1 MSHDSSYSSDEEE
14 PEGTH
19 YWQTL
24 NKYDIQ
30 RLPWT
35 QEIKDRISVFNESVD
50 DFLDVF
56 VPGPG
61 PSKWPPKKSFKDGF
75 KNGDTKGKEVEKYPN
90 VMGGL
95 TNLVQDFESDIRPV
109 FTEGSRC
116 RVPFPFE
123 AWDEDRHYAMPD
135 IIMSLPGNSDAKW
148 ARTWTGISTVFE
160 VRPDGLE
167 DPVDEDSATIRTKAL
182 PTYGLIQI
190 AKSARN
196 LLHTHRLLYAYV
208 VGIYGDKARI
218 YRFDHAACVVSKA
231 IDLKKDPYP
240 LYDFLWRFCHYEHG
254 GRPASASPQAMT
266 PLSAETA
273 GSTRP
278 STRSMT
284 EPVRVAE
291 QRRTAEPGMFLGMD
305 PTITPASEADCNKVD
320 ELLQTSVPP
329 QKRLTKDERKSCRWV
344 TVVTEYNPDGSA
356 KTTKRYIMY
365 RFRFVTPRV
374 FSRATRVSD
383 AYEAE
388 TWERRAIKDA
398 WRQLARDRE
407 DVLYD
412 QLRDEL
418 RYRDDLE
425 KLVEEYK
432 NFGLSRDNSTT
443 SDDDTRSDGPPPSTA
458 ASDNESE
465 DEPDDE
471 GTPVRADEPVGVSYD
486 TPLYGLPNVEAADDL
501 GAREARKL
509 FHRKRKN
516 SEEGPTPGAV
526 SPSEAD
532 LNSLTLGEADR
543 PPVYDVYHRTISTW
557 SFRKW
562 RNGARFYER
571 SHMRLVMKT
580 VGRPLSSFKST
591 KEMVAAIRD
600 ALIGHMLAFKAG
612 MIHSDLSEGNVMIH
626 DGGMFTGFLLDLDCA
641 FNWMEVLELAGWGPV
656 DESSWAMYV
665 NEYNQQPG
673 VARNRRYAWAP
684 TTESIPAL
692 VAVPDSEMP
701 PARVVH
707 QRASWSQRI
716 KRVERTGTLSF
727 ISAQLL
733 RTYVAHDV
741 RHDLESAVWL
751 LLSMVLRHTVPVE
764 PRLQRELDRY
774 ALYSEHFEGNTEREM
789 YKTKISTIFD
799 EVYWEVKGNK
809 PLNKLI
815 HHLHILVL
823 MVYAQYRDQFIGPRM
838 ALTYEN
844 VLTAFNRALASSDW
858 PGNDAA
864 LPFVPPR
871 DDNPNDSE
879 PRGTKR
885 PKEEDD
891 SDDDDAADAEGSS
904 PVHKKP
910 LLG

>member
-1 MSHDSSYSSDEEE
+1 
-14 PEGTH
+14 
-19 YWQTL
+19 QTL

-35 QEIKDRISVFNESVD
+35 EEIKDRISVFNESVD
-50 DFLDVF
+50 EFLDVF

-61 PSKWPPKKSFKDGF
+61 PSKWPPKKSLKYGF

-90 VMGGL
+90 MMRRIGGL
-95 TNLVQDFESDIRPV
+95 RNIVQDFQPSTKPG
-109 FTEGSRC
+109 FAEGSRC

-208 VGIYGDKARI
+208 VCIYGDKARI
-218 YRFDHAACVVSKA
+218 YRFDHAAGVVSKA

-240 LYDFLWRFCHYEHG
+240 LYDFLWRFCHSEHG
-254 GRPASASPQAMT
+254 GQPASASPQA
-266 PLSAETA
+266 
-273 GSTRP
+273 
-278 STRSMT
+278 
-284 EPVRVAE
+284 
-291 QRRTAEPGMFLGMD
+291 PGLFLGTD
-305 PTITPASEADCNKVD
+305 PTISPASEADCNKVD
-320 ELLQTSVPP
+320 ELLQTSSPP
-329 QKRLTKDERKSCRWV
+329 QKRLTKEERKSCRWV
-344 TVVTEYNPDGSA
+344 AVVTEYNPDGSA

-388 TWERRAIKDA
+388 TWEQRAIKDA

-425 KLVEEYK
+425 KLVE
-432 NFGLSRDNSTT
+432 D
-443 SDDDTRSDGPPPSTA
+443 
-458 ASDNESE
+458 
-465 DEPDDE
+465 
-471 GTPVRADEPVGVSYD
+471 
-486 TPLYGLPNVEAADDL
+486 
-501 GAREARKL
+501 
-509 FHRKRKN
+509 
-516 SEEGPTPGAV
+516 
-526 SPSEAD
+526 EAD
-532 LNSLTLGEADR
+532 LNSLALGEADR

-562 RNGARFYER
+562 RNIARFYER

-591 KEMVAAIRD
+591 KEMVTAIRD

-612 MIHSDLSEGNVMIH
+612 MIHRDLNEGNVMIH
-626 DGGMFTGFLLDLDCA
+626 DGGIFTGFLLDLD
-641 FNWMEVLELAGWGPV
+641 FAGPR
-656 DESSWAMYV
+656 E
-665 NEYNQQPG
+665 P
-673 VARNRRYAWAP
+673 P
-684 TTESIPAL
+684 TG
-692 VAVPDSEMP
+692 
-701 PARVVH
+701 RVVDK
-707 QRASWSQRI
+707 RASWSQRT

-727 ISAQLL
+727 TAAQLL
-733 RTYVAHDV
+733 DTYCAHDV

-751 LLSMVLRHTVPVE
+751 LLSTVLRHTVPVNI
-764 PRLQRELDRY
+764 RLQRERDRY
-774 ALYSEHFEGNTEREM
+774 ALYSEHFEANTEHDM
-789 YKTKISTIFD
+789 HAKKISFIFWRM
-799 EVYWEVKGNK
+799 YWEVRGNK
-809 PLNKLI
+809 PLNQLI
-815 HHLHILVL
+815 RDLRILL
-823 MVYAQYRDQFIGPRM
+823 LIAYDPFRDDEMVGPRM
-838 ALTYEN
+838 PLMYQT
-844 VLTAFNRALASSDW
+844 VLSAFNGALASSDW
-858 PGNDAA
+858 PENDAA
-864 LPFVPPR
+864 LPFNPP
-871 DDNPNDSE
+871 
-879 PRGTKR
+879 
-885 PKEEDD
+885 
-891 SDDDDAADAEGSS
+891 
-904 PVHKKP
+904 
-910 LLG
+910 